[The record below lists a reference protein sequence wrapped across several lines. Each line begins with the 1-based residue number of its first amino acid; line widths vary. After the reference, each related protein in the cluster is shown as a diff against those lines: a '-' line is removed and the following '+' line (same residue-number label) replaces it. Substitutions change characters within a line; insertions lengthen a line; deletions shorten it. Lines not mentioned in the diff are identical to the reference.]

1 MQLIQT
7 FANSLHN
14 RLPLFLSQFAFH
26 LEDVVQLSPYTILQ
40 KKVEVEL
47 ILEEG
52 IEFNE
57 IYMIKEGLQLDLSN
71 ELL

>member
-1 MQLIQT
+1 MQFIQT

-14 RLPLFLSQFAFH
+14 RLPLLLSQFAFNF
-26 LEDVVQLSPYTILQ
+26 EDIVQLSSYAILQ
-40 KKVEVEL
+40 KKVEVEF